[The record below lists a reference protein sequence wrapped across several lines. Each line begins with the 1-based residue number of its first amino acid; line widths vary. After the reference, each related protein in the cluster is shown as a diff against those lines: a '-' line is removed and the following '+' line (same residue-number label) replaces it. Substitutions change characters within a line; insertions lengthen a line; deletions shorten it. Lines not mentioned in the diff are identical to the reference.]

1 MIKKNIGKINGIDY
15 NEYMLSPEWKEKR
28 IAVAQREDHVCQ
40 MCGQKVLVKYHI
52 HHKTYARFGHEDLN
66 DLMFL
71 CEQCHSKLHRDKDKA
86 NGVVRKPIQR
96 PKKVQDEWWSETSA
110 VVRRKKR
117 ASKNHKTNSKRKS
130 K

>member
-1 MIKKNIGKINGIDY
+1 
-15 NEYMLSPEWKEKR
+15 MLSPEWKEKR

-52 HHKTYARFGHEDLN
+52 HHKTYARFGHEDLD

-71 CEQCHSKLHRDKDKA
+71 CEPCHSKLHREKDKA
-86 NGVVRKPIQR
+86 NSVVRKPIQR
-96 PKKVQDEWWSETSA
+96 PKKAQDEWWSETAA

-117 ASKNHKTNSKRKS
+117 AAKNHKSKSKRKS

>member
-1 MIKKNIGKINGIDY
+1 MIKKNIGKINGVDY

-71 CEQCHSKLHRDKDKA
+71 CEPCHAKLHREKDKA
-86 NGVVRKPIQR
+86 NGGQR
-96 PKKVQDEWWSETSA
+96 
-110 VVRRKKR
+110 RRR
-117 ASKNHKTNSKRKS
+117 L
-130 K
+130 